1 MLPLL
6 DGRPLT
12 AWASKP
18 VEALSTQE
26 VQAGLTL
33 VGSIADSLP
42 QIALDLF
49 KQVGLYAVTATPA
62 DPGIDDV
69 SVAAELRRVAVT
81 ANAVTYLVTIGHQML
96 LGDYEPKTEVSSVM
110 FQDNSTSF
118 ATDR

>member
-18 VEALSTQE
+18 LEALSTQE

-42 QIALDLF
+42 RIAFDLF
-49 KQVGLYAVTATPA
+49 KQVGLYAVTA
-62 DPGIDDV
+62 V
-69 SVAAELRRVAVT
+69 
-81 ANAVTYLVTIGHQML
+81 GHQYLSGM
-96 LGDYEPKTEVSSVM
+96 SSRYLYRN
-110 FQDNSTSF
+110 FPFNGFNQSSC
-118 ATDR
+118 